1 MKIQRDRV
9 HQYQRK
15 ITVLTDKETEI
26 AKQMLAKG
34 DKRRALLAL
43 RKKKY
48 QESLLAKTDAQLAEL
63 EKLTASVEFAQVQK
77 DIVFGLSQGT
87 KVLTD
92 LHGEMGGIDNVEKI
106 MGDSE
111 DAIAYQKVR
120 FHLALPA
127 FPVVMRRDWKKRR

>member
-9 HQYQRK
+9 HQYQRR
-15 ITVLTDKETEI
+15 ITVLTDKETSI

-63 EKLTASVEFAQVQK
+63 EKLTSKVEFAQIQK
-77 DIVFGLSQGT
+77 DVFFGLSQGT

-92 LHGEMGGIDNVEKI
+92 LHAEMGGIDNVEKI
-106 MGDSE
+106 MGESA
-111 DAIAYQKVR
+111 DAIAYQKVSATTPT
-120 FHLALPA
+120 HVIP
-127 FPVVMRRDWKKRR
+127 